1 MFFHKLELK
10 DKIVLIGHVTL
21 ICMNLHNSYFA
32 VSQKVQLCM
41 QPDGTEQPKNDE
53 YNYQTD
59 SMSLVPLIRCDI
71 QFEEYLLLKAICLCN
86 PTVHGLSEHA
96 QRIIAKERQRYANAL
111 LDYCL
116 KNRNG
121 GPNRY
126 VELLGIIPV
135 LIHQQRLQKDIHI
148 FHISPFISNLPHIF
162 QFLEDI
168 MFA

>member
-1 MFFHKLELK
+1 MF
-10 DKIVLIGHVTL
+10 
-21 ICMNLHNSYFA
+21 
-32 VSQKVQLCM
+32 
-41 QPDGTEQPKNDE
+41 P
-53 YNYQTD
+53 
-59 SMSLVPLIRCDI
+59 
-71 QFEEYLLLKAICLCN
+71 AI
-86 PTVHGLSEHA
+86 HGLSEHA
-96 QRIIAKERQRYANAL
+96 QTIIAEERQRYADVL

-116 KNRNG
+116 KNRNN

-148 FHISPFISNLPHIF
+148 FHISPIISKFPHTF